1 MKIRKTLIFSFV
13 APLMVL
19 ISALGLFL
27 SNDKKKI
34 FYMPIGLVG
43 IFIIFEKEV
52 SRKKNISVC
61 LKNIIVKLRL
71 SFIEKLF

>member
-52 SRKKNISVC
+52 SRK
-61 LKNIIVKLRL
+61 LKRQSILKKIK
-71 SFIEKLF
+71 SFQKIQ

>member
-1 MKIRKTLIFSFV
+1 MKIRKTVIFSFV
-13 APLMVL
+13 APFMVL

-52 SRKKNISVC
+52 TRK
-61 LKNIIVKLRL
+61 LKRQSILKKIK
-71 SFIEKLF
+71 SFQKIQ

>member
-1 MKIRKTLIFSFV
+1 MKMSKTLIFSFV

-19 ISALGLFL
+19 ISVLGLFL

-52 SRKKNISVC
+52 SRK
-61 LKNIIVKLRL
+61 LKRQSILKKIK
-71 SFIEKLF
+71 SFQKIE

>member
-1 MKIRKTLIFSFV
+1 MKMSKTLIFSFV
-13 APLMVL
+13 APLMVF
-19 ISALGLFL
+19 ISVLGLFL

-52 SRKKNISVC
+52 SRK
-61 LKNIIVKLRL
+61 LKRQSILKKIK
-71 SFIEKLF
+71 SFQKIQ

>member
-52 SRKKNISVC
+52 SRQLKRQSILKKI
-61 LKNIIVKLRL
+61 K
-71 SFIEKLF
+71 SFQKIE

>member
-19 ISALGLFL
+19 ISVLGLLL

-52 SRKKNISVC
+52 SRK
-61 LKNIIVKLRL
+61 LKRQSILKKIK
-71 SFIEKLF
+71 SFQKIQ

>member
-52 SRKKNISVC
+52 SRQ
-61 LKNIIVKLRL
+61 LKRQSILNKIK
-71 SFIEKLF
+71 SFQKIE

>member
-19 ISALGLFL
+19 ISVLGLFL

-52 SRKKNISVC
+52 SRK
-61 LKNIIVKLRL
+61 LKRQSILKKIK
-71 SFIEKLF
+71 SFQKIQ

>member
-52 SRKKNISVC
+52 SRK
-61 LKNIIVKLRL
+61 LKRQTILKKIK
-71 SFIEKLF
+71 SFQKID

>member
-19 ISALGLFL
+19 ISVLGLLL

-52 SRKKNISVC
+52 SRQLKRQSILKKI
-61 LKNIIVKLRL
+61 K
-71 SFIEKLF
+71 SFQKIE

>member
-1 MKIRKTLIFSFV
+1 MSKTLIFSFV

-19 ISALGLFL
+19 ISVLGLFL

-52 SRKKNISVC
+52 SRK
-61 LKNIIVKLRL
+61 LKRQSILKKIK
-71 SFIEKLF
+71 SFQKIQ

>member
-1 MKIRKTLIFSFV
+1 MKIPKTEIFSFV
-13 APLMVL
+13 APFMVL

-43 IFIIFEKEV
+43 IFIISEKEV
-52 SRKKNISVC
+52 SRK
-61 LKNIIVKLRL
+61 LKRQSILKKIKYFQR
-71 SFIEKLF
+71 IQ